1 MTSHSDDLATSMTTG
16 APHAFE
22 VHRWPAVTD
31 AAPIATFEDREAAFA
46 FARKAAIARKADVLV
61 RGPAPDP
68 NPVTAYDF

>member
-16 APHAFE
+16 APHA
-22 VHRWPAVTD
+22 
-31 AAPIATFEDREAAFA
+31 FEDREAAFA